1 MKNNICYIGITDFE
15 TPEQAQKMLDIFAEL
30 IQGKQ
35 PRKLMVGIMS
45 SYKTLNGIDTK
56 WAKAW
61 PTNEGV
67 GDFFKPHPLALNTLH
82 YADFAQA
89 TTSKDLIQAV
99 QFADT
104 HGGLDALQLDM
115 PWPDP
120 VMLSEAIRNFAPLK
134 KRQMPIILQVG
145 SVAIKQCGGNMA
157 DVVKMLFRYE
167 NIISHI
173 LLDLSGGKGIAMDT
187 NVIRMQIRMIKDH
200 YGDKFAI
207 AVAGG
212 LGPDT
217 MNLIHP
223 LLGEFPDL
231 SIDAQGK
238 LHVDGDALKPSD
250 PVKQEAYLRAAV
262 PMFL

>member
-1 MKNNICYIGITDFE
+1 MKDKIRYIGITDFD
-15 TPEQAQKMLDIFAEL
+15 TPEQAQKMLDIFTKL

-35 PRKLMVGIMS
+35 SRKLMIGIMS
-45 SYKTLNGIDTK
+45 SYKTLNSIDTK

-61 PTNEGV
+61 PSNERI

-82 YADFAQA
+82 YADFGRA
-89 TTSKDLIQAV
+89 TTSKDLVKAV

-104 HGGLDALQLDM
+104 QGGLDALQLDM

-120 VMLSEAIRNFAPLK
+120 VMLSEAVRNFAPLK
-134 KRQMPIILQVG
+134 NRQIPIILQVG

-157 DVVKMLFRYE
+157 DVVKVLSPYE
-167 NIISHI
+167 NIVSHI

-187 NVIRMQIRMIKDH
+187 NVIRMQIRAIKDQ
-200 YGDKFAI
+200 YGDTFSI
-207 AVAGG
+207 AGAGG

-217 MNLIHP
+217 MSLIHP

-238 LHVDGDALKPSD
+238 LHVDNDALKPSD

-262 PMFL
+262 PMFS